1 MMLFTQVTGRKM
13 VSTASAETVG
23 QVAGLVVDPR
33 SHHVVAVS
41 VKKAAHGD
49 TLLWNDI
56 TAFGTD
62 AVTVPGPEVIR
73 EANDAVKEL
82 SGKAHDLLGKRVLN
96 TLGEDLGTLSDV
108 RFDPV
113 SGALVTLLLPGRDVA
128 GSLLIVIGSYAVI
141 VHGD

>member
-1 MMLFTQVTGRKM
+1 MMLFTEVTGRKV

-23 QVAGLVVDPR
+23 QVAALVVDPR
-33 SHHVVAVS
+33 SRSVVAVS

-62 AVTVPGPEVIR
+62 AVTVAGAEVISG
-73 EANDAVKEL
+73 ANDAVKEL
-82 SGKAHDLLGKRVLN
+82 SLKAHDLFGKRVLN

-108 RFDPV
+108 RFDPAT
-113 SGALVTLLLPGRDVA
+113 GALETLLLPDRDVE
-128 GSLLIVIGSYAVI
+128 GSLLIGIGSYAVI
-141 VHGD
+141 VYSG

>member
-1 MMLFTQVTGRKM
+1 MMLFTKVPGRKV
-13 VSTASAETVG
+13 VSTGNAETVG
-23 QVAGLVVDPR
+23 QVAGLVVEPR
-33 SHHVVAVS
+33 SHQVVAVS

-62 AVTVPGPEVIR
+62 AVTVAGPEVIR

-82 SGKAHDLLGKRVLN
+82 SGKAHHLLGKRVLN
-96 TLGEDLGTLSDV
+96 TLGEDLGALLDV
-108 RFDPV
+108 RFDSA
-113 SGALVTLLLPGRDVA
+113 SGTVETLLLPARDIA
-128 GSLLIVIGSYAVI
+128 GSLLIGIGSYAVI